1 MDINTFFYFKYQSDN
16 NGKASNKKKND
27 YSDTKDDF
35 FQDDDMESLDGNSES
50 SDDVEEEK
58 VETVDEIRLRKAK
71 EYLAKI
77 TGKDEDEE
85 VGFEDISNR
94 LREEAV

>member
-1 MDINTFFYFKYQSDN
+1 
-16 NGKASNKKKND
+16 
-27 YSDTKDDF
+27 
-35 FQDDDMESLDGNSES
+35 MESLDGNSES